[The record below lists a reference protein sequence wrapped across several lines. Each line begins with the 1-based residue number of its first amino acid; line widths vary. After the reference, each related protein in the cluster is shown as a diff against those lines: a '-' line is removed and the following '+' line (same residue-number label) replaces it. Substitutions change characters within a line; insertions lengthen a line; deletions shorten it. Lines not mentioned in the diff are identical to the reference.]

1 MFKKRI
7 VSNRDLSVIFI
18 VCMPQKNLIKSVS
31 KSVLLCFFVISNDI
45 TGYCTV

>member
-31 KSVLLCFFVISNDI
+31 ECFVMFFVISNDI